1 MECLTVAIKTL
12 SPVVLTAMNNA
23 AVMTESRDYISGT
36 VLRGVLAAR
45 FIEMK
50 NLGKA
55 AHEDTEFKK
64 LFLGGLRFIAAY
76 PVVRG
81 KRSFVLPFSLQKG
94 KIPEKNA
101 EGLEEL
107 LDVMRQKPKAGYKA
121 MKGFAVAEQNCI
133 SPVSVRKQVKLHM
146 SRNSEKERLSGR
158 SLEGNIYNY
167 EAIEAGQEF
176 EGMIV
181 GEKEDLELL
190 LARLQVAESG
200 MSCRIGRSKYTE
212 YGLCRLT
219 MGHVEPISV
228 ERPEGKRLC
237 LRLETSWLPKA
248 GEKELSVMTSAEN
261 VIGAFAKDLAQNLGA
276 DDIKVS
282 RVIAKEEN
290 EASFVG
296 VWGMRRPEIQ
306 SIAAGSVFALEKTS
320 GWDEKAMNQL
330 CEQLYA
336 GQGDRTEEGFG
347 QLRVWNVDAPVLK
360 EFADNDMARRKISS
374 VRVKEIA
381 GTILQQRILNL
392 IRLQA
397 KEDVQVVKGR
407 IGNATHSFARL
418 ENLLGERKDLAQA
431 KNRFQQKLET
441 ELREQS
447 VLDKRLQNLEYKG
460 KGLKEI
466 LLGTAPAPYDSAAF
480 KTKMNEEINPELAED
495 IGFVLPNAEDGALFY
510 EYWLWFFR
518 HGRKLAVRRKGEK

>member
-158 SLEGNIYNY
+158 SLEGNIYN
-167 EAIEAGQEF
+167 
-176 EGMIV
+176 
-181 GEKEDLELL
+181 
-190 LARLQVAESG
+190 
-200 MSCRIGRSKYTE
+200 
-212 YGLCRLT
+212 
-219 MGHVEPISV
+219 
-228 ERPEGKRLC
+228 
-237 LRLETSWLPKA
+237 
-248 GEKELSVMTSAEN
+248 
-261 VIGAFAKDLAQNLGA
+261 
-276 DDIKVS
+276 
-282 RVIAKEEN
+282 
-290 EASFVG
+290 
-296 VWGMRRPEIQ
+296 
-306 SIAAGSVFALEKTS
+306 
-320 GWDEKAMNQL
+320 
-330 CEQLYA
+330 
-336 GQGDRTEEGFG
+336 
-347 QLRVWNVDAPVLK
+347 
-360 EFADNDMARRKISS
+360 
-374 VRVKEIA
+374 
-381 GTILQQRILNL
+381 
-392 IRLQA
+392 
-397 KEDVQVVKGR
+397 
-407 IGNATHSFARL
+407 
-418 ENLLGERKDLAQA
+418 
-431 KNRFQQKLET
+431 
-441 ELREQS
+441 
-447 VLDKRLQNLEYKG
+447 
-460 KGLKEI
+460 
-466 LLGTAPAPYDSAAF
+466 
-480 KTKMNEEINPELAED
+480 
-495 IGFVLPNAEDGALFY
+495 
-510 EYWLWFFR
+510 
-518 HGRKLAVRRKGEK
+518 